1 MESYEISSPPHDP
14 HFSAPGSP
22 PPSDD
27 THLSAN
33 DALLADDIRGKIIK
47 QVEYYFSDENLPT
60 DKYLMNLLKKDK
72 NGFGWLFLKARSMTF
87 WEISDEDVHTF
98 YVPPC
103 ECKKYEEQDNLV
115 PIAVIAS
122 FRKMKKLTQDIQLI
136 VAALRES
143 SQLVVSSDGKKVKR
157 LHPLSLTEVKDSKIC
172 TVLIENLPEDHS
184 TENIQ
189 RIFGAAGN
197 IKKICIHD
205 PYATEEST
213 KDSRVEKLI
222 SGKLHAIVDYET
234 VEAAER
240 AVATLN
246 NEQDWRNGMRV
257 KLLHKQMGKYGQRR
271 KGWKGSDMEKNSSVG
286 AAHPA
291 GDEENNS
298 SERHDE
304 TPDEEDGEH
313 LTKEKNGPRGRNR
326 GRSRGQKYRC
336 MNGQGHGTLS
346 SSYGAEGS
354 KPPPGP
360 KMPDG
365 TRGFT
370 MGRGRPPVSSQ
381 N

>member
-1 MESYEISSPPHDP
+1 MCVITNALYRE
-14 HFSAPGSP
+14 
-22 PPSDD
+22 PSE
-27 THLSAN
+27 T
-33 DALLADDIRGKIIK
+33 
-47 QVEYYFSDENLPT
+47 EDEHASGRNV
-60 DKYLMNLLKKDK
+60 
-72 NGFGWLFLKARSMTF
+72 AS
-87 WEISDEDVHTF
+87 I
-98 YVPPC
+98 
-103 ECKKYEEQDNLV
+103 

-246 NEQDWRNGMRV
+246 NEQDWRNGMRSSFFTS
-257 KLLHKQMGKYGQRR
+257 KWYLGKYGQRR

-304 TPDEEDGEH
+304 TPDEEVNYSNQLPACSHVCCFSFVSGWRAFDER
-313 LTKEKNGPRGRNR
+313 EKWPRARNR

-336 MNGQGHGTLS
+336 MNGQVLIVIILKFLGHGTLS

-370 MGRGRPPVSSQ
+370 MGRGRPPVSSP